1 MAAKGGARPGAG
13 RKKGTG
19 TGPKPITKAR
29 KAIAERILVDGDLTP
44 LDVMIDAMREAHMV
58 GNIRDAAGYA
68 AMAAPYIHPRLATVN
83 ANHQG
88 QVAVAV
94 NVVSEFPE

>member
-1 MAAKGGARPGAG
+1 
-13 RKKGTG
+13 
-19 TGPKPITKAR
+19 
-29 KAIAERILVDGDLTP
+29 
-44 LDVMIDAMREAHMV
+44 MIDAMREAHMI
-58 GNIRDAAGYA
+58 GNTKEAANYA